1 VAEDLGLEHAAVELR
16 SVLAALYRRIRQ
28 TKELGELTGPE
39 SAALSRLGHHGA
51 MSAAELAKLERISP
65 QSIGSTLQGLLAKGL
80 VERTPDRADGRRLIL
95 TLTAAG
101 RDMLQSR
108 RAARTAQF
116 GEALAALEPGEREAL
131 LAALPAL
138 ARLAQEL

>member
-1 VAEDLGLEHAAVELR
+1 VADELDLEQAAVELR

-39 SAALSRLGHHGA
+39 SSALSRLGHHGA
-51 MSAAELAKLERISP
+51 MTAAELAKLERISP
-65 QSIGSTLQGLLAKGL
+65 QSIGSTLQGLIAKGL
-80 VERTPDRADGRRLIL
+80 VERSPDPADGRRLIL
-95 TLTAAG
+95 TLTVAG
-101 RDMLQSR
+101 QDMLRSR

-116 GEALAALEPGEREAL
+116 GQALAGLESRDREAL

-138 ARLAQEL
+138 SRLAREL